1 MKNSYNIYLI
11 LVCCLILLLI
21 EACTSLDVLY
31 RVEVINTRPRLVVND
46 TKRLE
51 YIFLKDSVVINHY
64 GVPMLWKE
72 VNDTIQLLN
81 DVTSSITLSNEISR
95 HEYEKRIHPD
105 NLIRHEYCYI
115 HLVNKFFKDKPFI
128 KYDKFIIREDEE
140 NDTLINSFLQI
151 LKGDFE
157 FRAAYDIYSKMRQN
171 NDSIGIFTSGE
182 RYKKYRMV
190 NGIESSRLSLRK
202 KGKGYLFKYKTY
214 IPVTTEKDDTIGPLW
229 LEGYLP
235 KGFTRV
241 TEASPND
248 MFFEYG
254 KHTIIWIHINPHG
267 VTNGVCHPED
277 MSEIEARTFI
287 NKYFPMTGLYDGL
300 NDIKKQLLIDD
311 KGKDLSLR
319 TDRCTIIA
327 KGIQDKDYNYI
338 SSMLH
343 NTFMEK
349 DEKLMMELFLI
360 FIRDKFIMQK
370 YLQEVY
376 VDFDDAIYLYTPA
389 DEFYNLINTYSIST
403 NKR

>member
-1 MKNSYNIYLI
+1 MKNSFNKYLI
-11 LVCCLILLLI
+11 PVCCLIILLVG
-21 EACTSLDVLY
+21 ACSSLDILY

-64 GVPMLWKE
+64 GMPMLWKE
-72 VNDTIQLLN
+72 AYDTIKLLN

-95 HEYEKRIHPD
+95 HEYEKRTHPD
-105 NLIRHEYCYI
+105 NLIRHEYCYM
-115 HLVNKFFKDKPFI
+115 HLVNKFFKDKPFM

-140 NDTLINSFLQI
+140 NDTLLNSFLRI

-202 KGKGYLFKYKTY
+202 KENGYLFKYKSY
-214 IPVTTEKDDTIGPLW
+214 IPITTEKGDTIGPLW
-229 LEGYLP
+229 LEGFLP

-248 MFFEYG
+248 MIFEYG
-254 KHTIIWIHINPHG
+254 KHAIVWIHIDPNG
-267 VTNGVCHPED
+267 VTNGVCHPEN
-277 MSEIEARTFI
+277 MNNIEAETFVSK
-287 NKYFPMTGLYDGL
+287 NFPATGLYNGL
-300 NDIKKQLLIDD
+300 NDIKKRLLIDD
-311 KGKDLSLR
+311 KSKGISLR

-327 KGIQDKDYNYI
+327 RGIQGKEYNYF

-349 DEKLMMELFLI
+349 DEKLMKELFII

-376 VDFDDAIYLYTPA
+376 ADFDDAIYLFTPA